1 MKKECVFFKKQSAA
15 MLSVMLLLG
24 LFTLTVAAQRNVTI
38 QVESKTPDRI
48 LNPMIYGQLFEH
60 IYFSPSNGVWNE
72 IIYQRSFEPEHYPGI
87 KPRDGYFDGWY
98 ADDEK
103 VLHSP
108 TRYEQPVPVTTI
120 ENADYELSMEVNWRS
135 YKLARRSWSG
145 GALDIRFAFKNS
157 DNGEPY
163 VFRIFDPQYE
173 RAGMISGL
181 PGAPGSQER
190 QLAENQMNMPS
201 FSITKQV
208 ETQVAGRD
216 GQMRTVKSWSPI
228 KLVKAQ
234 LDTGGTWH
242 SLRIKVNGKTVRV
255 YWDNKQILN
264 AGGLDATSV
273 NDIVFWVNYTETYY
287 KNIKI
292 TSGNGRTVYYEGMPE
307 VVSVPAVAHQW
318 NSFGDGV
325 FSLAKDDAVNMRYS
339 QVITSRNGKSGV
351 FQGPKH
357 IMGGEKYF
365 GSIYAKGDGQG
376 YLSVAFKSGERLL
389 SEKMLGKPGTAW
401 TKYDFILDAGAYSG
415 DADFAI
421 CVNNGRVQV
430 DQVSMSSQT
439 GIASGGFR
447 PDILKVVKDLAPT
460 NLRWPGG
467 GYAAQY
473 QWKWGVGPQEKRE
486 RWAHW
491 QWLDY
496 DQNAFG
502 TDEFIRFCREV
513 KAEPVIV
520 VRIGYERP
528 ESEYGQILQDACDW
542 VAYCN
547 EPATGKWGSI
557 RAANG
562 HPEPYNVKYWE
573 IDNEMWEFG
582 LEKYEAAVRRFST
595 AMREVDPSIKIV
607 VCGGYPQGQ
616 DEGFLMRSGQYF
628 DYMSLHHYEGANG
641 YAAGPERLRQRYTP
655 YADLIA
661 KCPNPNI
668 KLYISEWNLH
678 SIDWRTGLFAGGFL
692 NMCEQTPVIEWGAAA
707 LFIRRTDADDWNNA
721 FINFDYKDVFVA
733 PNYQVTKLWYDNFS
747 RYNLRYTG
755 DTGELSVQTTLAE
768 NGSAVIVKIV
778 NPTET
783 SYTLTINGD
792 WAGIAGADYNYYAPG
807 NLMTAN
813 SMEDKNA
820 VALKNKN
827 IVPHNNAII
836 LSVEPLSAGVLNI
849 KNI

>member
-1 MKKECVFFKKQSAA
+1 MKKLIFSLLFVVVLVYTSA
-15 MLSVMLLLG
+15 
-24 LFTLTVAAQRNVTI
+24 QKNVTI
-38 QVESKTPDRI
+38 QVDSKNSDRI

-72 IIYQRSFEPEHYPGI
+72 IIFERSFEPEHYPGI
-87 KPRDGYFDGWY
+87 SPRDGYFDGWF
-98 ADDEK
+98 ADDYG

-108 TRYEQPVPVTTI
+108 TRYEQPIHVTTVESDNYDI
-120 ENADYELSMEVNWRS
+120 SMDVNWRS

-145 GALDIRFAFKNS
+145 GALDIRFAFKNRK
-157 DNGEPY
+157 NGAPFF
-163 VFRIFDPQYE
+163 FRIFDPQYE

-190 QLAENQMNMPS
+190 QMAENQMNIPT
-201 FSITKQV
+201 FSLTEQNEKQIS
-208 ETQVAGRD
+208 GRD
-216 GQMRTVKSWSPI
+216 GRERTVKSWVPV
-228 KLVKAQ
+228 KLVKAN

-242 SLRIKVNGKTVRV
+242 KLRISVNGSNVRI
-255 YWDNKQILN
+255 YWNNKQILN
-264 AGGLDATSV
+264 ASGLDISSV
-273 NDIVFWVNYTETYY
+273 NDIAFWVNYTEAYF

-292 TSGNGRTVYYEGMPE
+292 TSSNGLTVFFEGMPKA
-307 VVSVPAVAHQW
+307 VAVPDVAHQW
-318 NSFGDGV
+318 KSFGNGK

-339 QVITSRNGKSGV
+339 QIISSPNGKSGV
-351 FQGPKH
+351 FQGPKY
-357 IMGGEKYF
+357 IESGEKYI
-365 GSIYAKGDGQG
+365 GSIYAKGDGVG
-376 YLSVAFKSGERLL
+376 ELSVAFKSDKRILAEQI
-389 SEKMLGKPGTAW
+389 LGKPQNSW
-401 TKYDFILDAGAYSG
+401 TKYDFSLDAGNYAG

-421 CVNNGRVQV
+421 CVNNGRIQV
-430 DQVSMSSQT
+430 DQVSMSSRT
-439 GIASGGFR
+439 GIAKGGFR
-447 PDILKVVKDLAPT
+447 PDILQVVKDLAPT

-473 QWKWGVGPQEKRE
+473 QWKWGIGPQKERE

-502 TDEFIRFCREV
+502 TDEYIRFCREV

-528 ESEYGQILQDACDW
+528 ESEYNQILQDACDW

-547 EPATGKWGSI
+547 EPATGKWGGI

-562 HPEPYNVKYWE
+562 HPAPYNVKYWE

-582 LEKYEAAVRRFST
+582 IEKYEAAVRRFST
-595 AMREVDPSIKIV
+595 AMRKVDPSIKIIA
-607 VCGGYPQGQ
+607 CGGYPQGQ

-628 DYMSLHHYEGANG
+628 DYLSLHHYEGADG
-641 YAAGPERLRQRYTP
+641 YATGPERLRKRYSP
-655 YADLIA
+655 YTELIA

-668 KLYISEWNLH
+668 KLYISEWNLN

-692 NMCEQTPVIEWGAAA
+692 NMCEQTPVIECGAAA

-733 PNYQVTKLWYDNFS
+733 PNYLITKLWHDNFS
-747 RYNLRYTG
+747 RYNLKYTG
-755 DTGELSVQTTLAE
+755 DTGELSIQTTLEE

-783 SYTLTINGD
+783 TYTLTINSNWD
-792 WAGIAGADYNYYAPG
+792 GIVGANYDYYAPG

-813 SMEDKNA
+813 SMGNKNA
-820 VALKNKN
+820 VALKKRS
-827 IVPHNNAII
+827 IDFQNN
-836 LSVEPLSAGVLNI
+836 SVTMEVEPLSAGVLRIN
-849 KNI
+849 KKF

>member
-1 MKKECVFFKKQSAA
+1 MKKLVFI
-15 MLSVMLLLG
+15 VLLVG
-24 LFTLTVAAQRNVTI
+24 VSIIARTQQNANIYVYSN
-38 QVESKTPDRI
+38 TPDRV

-72 IIYQRSFEPEHYPGI
+72 MIFQRSFEPEHYPGI
-87 KPRDGYFDGWY
+87 PPRDGYFDGWFSS
-98 ADDEK
+98 DDM

-108 TRYEQPVPVTTI
+108 TRYEQPIPVTTVRSD
-120 ENADYELSMEVNWRS
+120 NYEISMDINWRS
-135 YKLARRSWSG
+135 FKLARRTWSG
-145 GALDIRFAFKNS
+145 GALDIRFAFKNQ

-163 VFRIFDPQYE
+163 FFRIFDPQYE
-173 RAGMISGL
+173 RAGMISGI

-190 QLAENQMNMPS
+190 MMAEELRNIPS
-201 FSITKQV
+201 FSITRQTN
-208 ETQVAGRD
+208 TQVAGRD
-216 GQMRTVKSWSPI
+216 GQMRTVKVWSPI
-228 KLVKAQ
+228 KLSRAN
-234 LDTGGTWH
+234 LDSGGTWH
-242 SLRIKVNGKTVRV
+242 NLRISVSGRTVRV

-264 AGGLDATSV
+264 AGGLDNLTE
-273 NDIVFWVNYTETYY
+273 NDIVFWVNYTETLY

-292 TSGNGRTVYYEGMPE
+292 TSSNGRMVYFDGMPKA
-307 VVSVPAVAHQW
+307 VAIPDVAHQW
-318 NSFGDGV
+318 NYFGAGE

-339 QVITSRNGKSGV
+339 QIISSPNGKSGV
-351 FQGPKH
+351 FQGPQH
-357 IMGGEKYF
+357 IVSGENYI
-365 GSIYAKGDGQG
+365 GSIYAKGDGRAD
-376 YLSVAFKSGERLL
+376 LSVAFKLGERYLAEQIL
-389 SEKMLGKPGTAW
+389 AKPGTEW
-401 TKYDFILDAGAYSG
+401 TKYDFVLDAGNYTG

-421 CVNNGRVQV
+421 CASNGRIQV
-430 DQVSMSSQT
+430 DQVSLSSLT
-439 GIASGGFR
+439 GIAKGGFR
-447 PDILKVVKDLAPT
+447 PDILQVVKDLAPS

-467 GYAAQY
+467 GYASQY
-473 QWKWGVGPQEKRE
+473 QWKWGIGQQEKRE

-528 ESEYGQILQDACDW
+528 ESEYDRILQDACDW

-562 HPEPYNVKYWE
+562 HPAPYNVKYWE

-595 AMREVDPSIKIV
+595 AMRKVDPGIKIV

-641 YAAGPERLRQRYTP
+641 YATGPERLRQRYSP
-655 YADLIA
+655 YTELIA

-692 NMCEQTPVIEWGAAA
+692 NICEQTPVIEWGAAA

-747 RYNLRYTG
+747 RYNLKYTG
-755 DTGELSVQTTLAE
+755 ETEGLSVQTTLAE
-768 NGSAVIVKIV
+768 DGSAVIVKVV
-778 NPTET
+778 NPAET
-783 SYTLTINGD
+783 AYTLTINGD
-792 WAGIAGADYNYYAPG
+792 WSGIVGANYDYYAPD
-807 NLMTAN
+807 NLLTAN
-813 SMEDKNA
+813 SMNNKNA
-820 VALKNKN
+820 VALKTRS
-827 IVPHNNAII
+827 ISPQNNSIS
-836 LSVEPLSAGVLNI
+836 LTVEPLSAGVLKI
-849 KNI
+849 EKKFQ